1 MEVAGIVPI
10 VLLAGIAGLTLGAVV
25 AWVVARS
32 RSDADHAAATDTAT
46 ELRTRLDER
55 SARVRELEAAAA
67 RSDETATSLRADA
80 ASARE
85 AHARLDAELARE
97 RRATVEKL
105 ALVSDAERTLREA
118 FQALSADAL
127 RHNNESFLHLAR
139 ESFAQLQKTTTGDLE
154 GRQKA
159 IDALIKPLRDS
170 LTEVRTEIH
179 KVEKSRIGAYE
190 ALTAQVKSLADTQR
204 ELEGET
210 ASLVRALRTPH
221 VRGHWGEVQ
230 LRRVVE
236 LAGMIPHCDFREQQ
250 TADGDNGRLRPDLL
264 VHLPGGKFMVV
275 DSKVALQAY
284 LESIEEPDDTL
295 REVHL
300 ANHARQVRQHITQLS
315 SKAYWEQ
322 FQPTPECV
330 VMFLPGETIFGAAMQ
345 QDPGLMEYAATH
357 RVVLASPMTLI
368 ALLYAVAKGWQQEQI
383 AENAQQISALGLEL
397 YKRLRVLAGYFDDL
411 RKSLDNA
418 TAAYNKAVGSMEA
431 RVLVTARKFR
441 DLGAAPGE
449 EIANLDAVE
458 RTAREL
464 QVDQLELLPDD
475 REDDQDDDGVR
486 VDPLAEPKQPRG

>member
-1 MEVAGIVPI
+1 MAGIVPI
-10 VLLAGIAGLTLGAVV
+10 VLLAGFAGLVLGAVI
-25 AWVVARS
+25 AWVAARS
-32 RSDADHAAATDTAT
+32 RADTQLAAATDGAT

-55 SARVRELEAAAA
+55 TARVRELEASAE
-67 RSDETATSLRADA
+67 RDEETAANLRAET

-85 AHARLDAELARE
+85 AHARIDAELARE
-97 RRATVEKL
+97 RRATTEKL

-139 ESFAQLQKTTTGDLE
+139 ESFTQLQKTTTGDLE
-154 GRQKA
+154 GRQRA
-159 IDALIKPLRDS
+159 IDALIKPLRES
-170 LTEVRTEIH
+170 LTEVRAEIH

-250 TADGDNGRLRPDLL
+250 TADAEDSRLRPDLL

-284 LESIEEPDDTL
+284 LESIEETDDVA
-295 REVHL
+295 RDIHL

-315 SKAYWEQ
+315 SKTYWAQ

-345 QDPGLMEYAATH
+345 QDPSLMEYAATR

-411 RKSLDNA
+411 RKSLNNA
-418 TAAYNKAVGSMEA
+418 TSAYNRAVGSMEA

-449 EIANLDAVE
+449 DIANLDVVD

-475 REDDQDDDGVR
+475 QEDEQDNDREH
-486 VDPLAEPKQPRG
+486 VDPLAESKQPRG